1 MLELLEVGVVGF
13 MLTALAIV
21 VLGNFFLPIFL
32 KHNDKINEELE
43 DDVPPN

>member
-1 MLELLEVGVVGF
+1 MIEFLEAAVIGF
-13 MLTALAIV
+13 MLTILAIV

>member
-1 MLELLEVGVVGF
+1 
-13 MLTALAIV
+13 

>member
-1 MLELLEVGVVGF
+1 MLEFFENAAMAL
-13 MLTALAIV
+13 MLTALGIA

-32 KHNDKINEELE
+32 RHNDKINEELE